1 MAGVLVTAGASLNIV
16 PQANQMALPTN
27 YVDFTTAA
35 TAGWAQ
41 QYLPDL
47 MEGEV
52 ERYGKRTISGFLNQ
66 VGAEEP
72 SQSDR
77 VVWSEQGRLHLSYTG
92 TITNAGVMTITGG
105 AAANSLRLGQTVMLS
120 DNLAVV
126 TPCYV
131 SAFNTA
137 RTTVTLLPY
146 DAATVGAVPGFTA
159 AGAAC
164 SIFVY
169 GSEFGKG
176 QNGLGLAG
184 ANNIASL
191 EPQFQSFDNKM
202 IIIKETYRVS
212 GSDVTNIGWIEV
224 SGEGGE
230 TGYYWYLKSAGECM
244 SRFADY
250 CEMTLLEGHETAG
263 ASTIEN
269 TIGLAASTVVG
280 AAGTRGLFE
289 SIRQFGNTST
299 GVAAGAAVTLND
311 FDQILMA
318 FDAEGAIE
326 ENMIWCN
333 RQVSL
338 NIDDMLS
345 QMTGGGLGAT
355 TSFGVFQNDENM
367 ALNLGF
373 TGFRRGSYDFYKT
386 DWKYLNDGQL
396 RAGLGFNDIRGVFIP
411 AGASNVYD
419 EMLGRNMKR
428 PFLHVRYRANDVE
441 NRKMKTWFTDSV
453 AASTSDLDVMT
464 VNHLSERCLVTQGAN
479 NFLMLV

>member
-1 MAGVLVTAGASLNIV
+1 MAGVLVAAGASLNIV
-16 PQANQMALPTN
+16 PQAARNATPTN

-52 ERYGKRTISGFLNQ
+52 ERYGKRTISGFLSQ

-92 TITNAGVMTITGG
+92 TFNALGVFTIAGG
-105 AAANSLRLGQTVMLS
+105 ATHSLRIGQTVLLS
-120 DNLAVV
+120 DNAAVV

-131 SAFNTA
+131 SAVATTRLTA
-137 RTTVTLLPY
+137 TLLPY
-146 DAATVGAVPGFTA
+146 DAATVGAV
-159 AGAAC
+159 AGITVGAG

-176 QNGLGLAG
+176 ADGLGLA
-184 ANNIASL
+184 ATDQTTSI
-191 EPQFQSFDNKM
+191 EPQFTSFDNKM

-224 SGEGGE
+224 SGENGE

-250 CEMTLLEGHETAG
+250 CEMTCIEGHETAG

-269 TIGLAASTVVG
+269 ALGLAAATVAG

-299 GVAAGAAVTLND
+299 GVAAGIAATLND
-311 FDQILMA
+311 FDQILQA

-333 RQVSL
+333 RAVSL

-345 QMTGGGLGAT
+345 QMTGGGLGGT

-373 TGFRRGSYDFYKT
+373 TGFRRGSYDFYKA
-386 DWKYLNDGQL
+386 DWKYLNDGAL
-396 RAGLGFNDIRGVFIP
+396 RAGLGFSDVRGVFIP

-453 AASTSDLDVMT
+453 GAATSSLDVMT
-464 VNHLSERCLVTQGAN
+464 VNHLSERCLITQGAN
-479 NFLMLV
+479 NFLMLI